1 MAVVSLVF
9 DDIEVHKDKLEA
21 VGKVE
26 NNITIKDVSE
36 EKIDKDKF
44 VNFAFEF
51 VSNYY
56 SKEGDKIAN
65 IVVGGRALFKDKDK
79 VMKDI
84 LKTWEREK
92 KIKPEVMTEVTNVI
106 LVKAQMEAIV
116 IAKEVNLPSP
126 IPLPRI
132 NANQSPAPREVG

>member
-1 MAVVSLVF
+1 MPVVSVMF
-9 DDIEVHKDKLEA
+9 DDIEVHKDKFEP

-36 EKIDKDKF
+36 EKIEKDKF
-44 VNFAFEF
+44 VNFNFEF

-56 SKEGDKIAN
+56 SKEGDKIAS
-65 IVVGGRALFKDKDK
+65 IVIGGRALFRDKDK
-79 VMKDI
+79 LMKEIVKLWD
-84 LKTWEREK
+84 KEK

-106 LVKAQMEAIV
+106 LVRAQMEAIV
-116 IAKEVNLPSP
+116 MAKEVNLPSP

-132 NANQSPAPREVG
+132 SAKPAPKDVG

>member
-1 MAVVSLVF
+1 MPVVSVVF
-9 DDIEVHKDKLEA
+9 DDIEVHKEKFEP

-44 VNFAFEF
+44 VNFVFEF
-51 VSNYY
+51 TSNYY
-56 SKEGDKIAN
+56 SRDGDKIAN
-65 IVVGGRALFKDKDK
+65 IIIGGRALFRDKDK

-84 LKTWEREK
+84 LKTWEKEK

-106 LVKAQMEAIV
+106 LVRAQMEAIV
-116 IAKEVNLPSP
+116 VAKEVSLPSP

-132 NANQSPAPREVG
+132 SAKPAPREVG

>member
-26 NNITIKDVSE
+26 NNITIKDVYE
-36 EKIDKDKF
+36 EKIEKDKF
-44 VNFAFEF
+44 VSFVFEF

-56 SKEGDKIAN
+56 SKDGDKIAN
-65 IVVGGRALFKDKDK
+65 IVVGGRAIYKEKDK

-84 LKTWEREK
+84 LKTWEKEK

-132 NANQSPAPREVG
+132 NANPAPREVG

>member
-1 MAVVSLVF
+1 MPVVSVVF
-9 DDIEVHKDKLEA
+9 DDIEVHKEKLEP

-44 VNFAFEF
+44 VNFVFEF
-51 VSNYY
+51 TSNYY
-56 SKEGDKIAN
+56 SKEGDRIAN
-65 IVVGGRALFKDKDK
+65 IVIGGRALFRDKDK

-84 LKTWEREK
+84 LKTWEKEK

-106 LVKAQMEAIV
+106 LVRAQMEAIV

-132 NANQSPAPREVG
+132 SAKPAPREVG

>member
-1 MAVVSLVF
+1 MPVVSVVF
-9 DDIEVHKDKLEA
+9 DDIEVHKEKLEP

-44 VNFAFEF
+44 VNFVFEF
-51 VSNYY
+51 TSNYY
-56 SKEGDKIAN
+56 SKDGDRIAN
-65 IVVGGRALFKDKDK
+65 IVIGGRALFRDKDK

-84 LKTWEREK
+84 LKTWEKEK

-106 LVKAQMEAIV
+106 LVRAQMEAIV

-132 NANQSPAPREVG
+132 SAKPAPREVG